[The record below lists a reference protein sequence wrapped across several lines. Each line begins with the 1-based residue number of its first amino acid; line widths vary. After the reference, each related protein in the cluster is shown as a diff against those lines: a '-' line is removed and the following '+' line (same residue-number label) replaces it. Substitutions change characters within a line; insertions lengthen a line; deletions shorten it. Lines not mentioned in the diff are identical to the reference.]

1 MAVPRSHHEEKSSLS
16 FGREYLTPTTL
27 QQEPYRG
34 SLERNKRPRHPL
46 QSTVDV
52 TVTSPDGS
60 ELKEQDISP
69 AALFPPEWE
78 AESSSEG
85 EPRGIP
91 ARPSGKIRLLRRGS

>member
-1 MAVPRSHHEEKSSLS
+1 MAPLSGTSALVIPCNQRLMSLVVP
-16 FGREYLTPTTL
+16 
-27 QQEPYRG
+27 
-34 SLERNKRPRHPL
+34 
-46 QSTVDV
+46 
-52 TVTSPDGS
+52 VTSPDGS

-91 ARPSGKIRLLRRGS
+91 ARPSGKIRLSRRGS